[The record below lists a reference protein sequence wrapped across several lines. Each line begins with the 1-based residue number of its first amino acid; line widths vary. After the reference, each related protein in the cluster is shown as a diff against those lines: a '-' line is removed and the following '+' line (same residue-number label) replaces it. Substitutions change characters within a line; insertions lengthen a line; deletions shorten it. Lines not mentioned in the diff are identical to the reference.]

1 MTHELLRCMPLI
13 LVSFTAG
20 CATPG
25 PSDYAAAAADYAR
38 QAQTHEALARQHEA
52 AADILEKQGDG
63 EGAEI
68 SRRAMN
74 DERRAARRDQ
84 FDADKDLWLSQW

>member
-1 MTHELLRCMPLI
+1 MPPPLPI
-13 LVSFTAG
+13 M
-20 CATPG
+20 P
-25 PSDYAAAAADYAR
+25 PPPPIM
-38 QAQTHEALARQHEA
+38 HARQHEA
-52 AADILEKQGDG
+52 AADILEKQGDS

-84 FDADKDLWLSQW
+84 FDADKDQWLSQW